1 MPMKFLFH
9 AASASDPA
17 MPIASSFLTS
27 NISCVFTGITNHKTL
42 KPTDFH
48 PVSPTD
54 PVPAKISP
62 PTHPIMSPPSSAPLT
77 SPPAAYP
84 AVLVGRSN
92 SELKAKVPPPVP
104 PRGTPKVKRVD
115 SNGKGAQCFGNAALS
130 GDASLLHAG
139 PALLVVVGGR
149 PVRPLHVG
157 RAGATPNKNGRRRHR
172 KCYSDETKKIQVAK
186 DPISP
191 LGSDDL
197 LKVEI
202 ASNCL
207 RRSLNYEDLYKRSK
221 IDFRLEEFV

>member
-1 MPMKFLFH
+1 MLH
-9 AASASDPA
+9 LLLDPA

-27 NISCVFTGITNHKTL
+27 NNSFKLTQNLL
-42 KPTDFH
+42 KPTDSR

-54 PVPAKISP
+54 PVPAKVSP
-62 PTHPIMSPPSSAPLT
+62 PSHQYPVTSPPSSTPLT

-115 SNGKGAQCFGNAALS
+115 SNGKGAQSFRSAALS

-139 PALLVVVGGR
+139 PALFVGFDGR
-149 PVRPLHVG
+149 PVRSLHVS
-157 RAGATPNKNGRRRHR
+157 RAGITPKRPDRRRHR
-172 KCYSDETKKIQVAK
+172 KCYSDEATKVALAK
-186 DPISP
+186 DAKLPFEN
-191 LGSDDL
+191 DDL

-202 ASNCL
+202 ASSL

-221 IDFRLEEFV
+221 VDYRLEEFV